1 MGTQEWNKTWGFC
14 QLSVPMFAFA
24 LQETPAGSERGGR
37 TGTMQPAWGR
47 VTMGTRGPG
56 GARQTETRDFP
67 SLIHLMMHIKVPAF
81 PHSSGT
87 GSGGTG
93 RRGGPAGDPH
103 GASLLTRGQRR
114 RGALAAAR
122 CRHPTPGQRWAVT
135 RLGENIP
142 GAAKRVSAA
151 PAWCYPQGA
160 SRPGTGRHEVPHV
173 PPAGTHP
180 DTCPGAHGWPSVTQ
194 AVTRG
199 GVCKRDPGP
208 APSVGSCRDVAVTRS
223 RCRVPVPTCG
233 HAGGAAASGDSPVPA
248 AAPLPARVW
257 LCAAVRCG
265 HISHPPGAR
274 GPPAAPAPR
283 LPCQGLRGSAAPHR
297 DIRAAGE
304 PASPQPLVCAGAA
317 AAGEAGS
324 TRQLCVY
331 LIFILRDL
339 RAAGLSVRPGQLLP
353 PGPRA
358 PLPAARRC
366 GSFPA
371 WHPVLLWRSQPSFPG
386 RTSTAEVTPHRR
398 LAHRVASGFTA
409 PDAPGRAGGSAG
421 MPWGNLPPPP
431 PRPLALA
438 RGVKALAQGCTA
450 AVPGKGRPGWRG
462 TTRLREAP
470 PAAGTGG
477 PRLWRWWDRPCD
489 CQEEN
494 PSSRTGGQDVGEE
507 DGRGFPGHAA
517 AAGITSC
524 RARVSG
530 LGRAPRAL
538 SPRPKT

>member
-142 GAAKRVSAA
+142 GAAKCVSAA

-283 LPCQGLRGSAAPHR
+283 LPCQGLRGTAPGRPRCRGTRLAAAPRVRRSCCRWGSRLHP
-297 DIRAAGE
+297 
-304 PASPQPLVCAGAA
+304 PALCLFNLYFARSPCRGA
-317 AAGEAGS
+317 
-324 TRQLCVY
+324 
-331 LIFILRDL
+331 L
-339 RAAGLSVRPGQLLP
+339 RAAGPAAASWSSRPSPGSAALRLLP
-353 PGPRA
+353 G
-358 PLPAARRC
+358 
-366 GSFPA
+366 
-371 WHPVLLWRSQPSFPG
+371 
-386 RTSTAEVTPHRR
+386 
-398 LAHRVASGFTA
+398 VASGSALAFAAVIPWANKHSRGYPT
-409 PDAPGRAGGSAG
+409 PAPGTPRGERVHRAGCAG
-421 MPWGNLPPPP
+421 QGRGKRGDALGKPPSSSS
-431 PRPLALA
+431 
-438 RGVKALAQGCTA
+438 TA
-450 AVPGKGRPGWRG
+450 SRPG
-462 TTRLREAP
+462 
-470 PAAGTGG
+470 
-477 PRLWRWWDRPCD
+477 
-489 CQEEN
+489 
-494 PSSRTGGQDVGEE
+494 
-507 DGRGFPGHAA
+507 PG
-517 AAGITSC
+517 C
-524 RARVSG
+524 
-530 LGRAPRAL
+530 
-538 SPRPKT
+538 